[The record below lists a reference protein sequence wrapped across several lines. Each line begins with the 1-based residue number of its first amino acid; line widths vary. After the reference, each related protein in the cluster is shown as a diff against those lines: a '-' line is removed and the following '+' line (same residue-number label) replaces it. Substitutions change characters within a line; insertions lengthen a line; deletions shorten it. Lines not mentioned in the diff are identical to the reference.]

1 MSVIKTFND
10 IHSDYRR
17 YRATGEKSWVEV
29 VFFAQGF
36 WASSTYRLSHLIHTD
51 IKIPVIRPIFR
62 FFAKL
67 NQKIIEIVTGI
78 SLPSRCQIGRGL
90 YIGHFGSI
98 IVHPDTIIGD
108 NCNLSQGVTIGVLSR
123 GKYKGVPTLGDRV
136 FVGPNA
142 IILGGVTIGND
153 AVIGAG
159 AIVTQPVPPLAVVA
173 GNPAKAIS
181 YNGSFEYVQFDGMED
196 DPQRTLAYK
205 QQRIFNE
212 KTGNNEL

>member
-1 MSVIKTFND
+1 MSIIKTLND

-17 YRATGEKSWVEV
+17 YRATGGGSWVEV

-36 WASSTYRLSHLIHTD
+36 WASSTYRLSHLVHTD

-62 FFAKL
+62 FFSKI

-78 SLPSRCQIGRGL
+78 SIPSRCQIGRGL

-98 IVHPDTIIGD
+98 IVHPDAIIGN

-123 GKYKGVPTLGDRV
+123 GKYKGIPTLGDRV

-142 IILGGVTIGND
+142 IILGGVTIGD
-153 AVIGAG
+153 DVVIGAG
-159 AIVTQPVPPLAVVA
+159 ALVTQPVPPLAVVA
-173 GNPAKAIS
+173 GNPAKVIS
-181 YNGSFEYVQFDGMED
+181 YQGSFDYVRFDSMED
-196 DPQRTLAYK
+196 DPRRIAAYK
-205 QQRIFNE
+205 QQEAINE
-212 KTGNNEL
+212 KIGNNEP